1 MTSSSSGGS
10 GGGRKPNDP
19 LVCHKL
25 ILNKVALSGEEDYE
39 TFDEW
44 FIDMADDFEILI
56 PGSKVLFREA
66 KQKKEKFDMTSTL
79 SRGDSAH
86 VTNVSRELFSVL
98 KKKTIGQA
106 RAQLKA
112 LSENEGLEAWRL
124 IRTNLCRKDGQ
135 RLQNEFD
142 TLTTLVPMKIAG
154 LIELPTLST
163 RDGNPN

>member
-1 MTSSSSGGS
+1 MTS
-10 GGGRKPNDP
+10 
-19 LVCHKL
+19 
-25 ILNKVALSGEEDYE
+25 I
-39 TFDEW
+39 
-44 FIDMADDFEILI
+44 
-56 PGSKVLFREA
+56 
-66 KQKKEKFDMTSTL
+66 L

-86 VTNVSRELFSVL
+86 VTNVSRELFSVF
-98 KKKTIGQA
+98 KKKTTGQA

-154 LIELPTLST
+154 FWDNSLLST
-163 RDGNPN
+163 RDGNPS